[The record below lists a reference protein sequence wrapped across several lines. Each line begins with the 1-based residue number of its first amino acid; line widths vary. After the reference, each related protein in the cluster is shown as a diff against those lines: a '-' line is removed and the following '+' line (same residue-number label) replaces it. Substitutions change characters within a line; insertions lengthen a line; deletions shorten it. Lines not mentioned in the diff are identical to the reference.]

1 MIWWTTVGYGKH
13 MYMLPMSAVKENML
27 GVQLITAFYIGSV
40 NFIKISALT
49 LYARLFRVSRRMI
62 YVLWTLGFIVTCW
75 WIASEVLPW
84 FACNPPKKT
93 LDPFIPGVCV
103 SRIKY
108 YHALGLINPL
118 LDITILLLP
127 MPIVW
132 KLRMNWKRKLLA
144 SSVFVLGYWSVFHF
158 VLSRYKQQPSD

>member
-1 MIWWTTVGYGKH
+1 
-13 MYMLPMSAVKENML
+13 
-27 GVQLITAFYIGSV
+27 
-40 NFIKISALT
+40 
-49 LYARLFRVSRRMI
+49 
-62 YVLWTLGFIVTCW
+62 
-75 WIASEVLPW
+75 
-84 FACNPPKKT
+84 
-93 LDPFIPGVCV
+93 
-103 SRIKY
+103 
-108 YHALGLINPL
+108 LGLINPL